1 MYNLRNEL
9 VNTIIKSLKIDSNPF
24 NTTTIQN
31 LIVDISDDNL
41 QAFYQSL
48 FGADHAYLNGIDRV
62 SKVAEQYK
70 TVVIDNVE
78 QEAKE
83 LIELCEGLNTQ
94 IRKDAERM
102 GEDFKKLV
110 YAAKFPTLD
119 TDNIAVLNRVKPHRD
134 FKELIINIRHYQT
147 AKDALDAF
155 KRAVNHVDNSI
166 GTIENKRVKKM
177 IMIDKGN

>member
-62 SKVAEQYK
+62 AKVADQFK
-70 TVVIDNVE
+70 TVVTDNIE

-102 GEDFKKLV
+102 GQDFKQLV

-119 TDNIAVLNRVKPHRD
+119 TDKIAVLNSVKPHRD
-134 FKELIINIRHYQT
+134 FKQLIINVRHYQT
-147 AKDALDAF
+147 ANDALNAF
-155 KRAVNHVDNSI
+155 MTAIKFVDNSL
-166 GTIENKRVKKM
+166 TAIESSAVRKM
-177 IMIDKGN
+177 IKG